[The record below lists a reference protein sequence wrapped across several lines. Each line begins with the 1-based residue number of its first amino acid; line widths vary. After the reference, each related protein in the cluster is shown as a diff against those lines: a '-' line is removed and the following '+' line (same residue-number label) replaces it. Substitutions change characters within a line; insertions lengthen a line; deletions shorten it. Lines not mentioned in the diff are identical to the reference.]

1 MVGFHQIIITSTLSI
16 FPPGTTQSV
25 VSSRFEKP
33 NDYIDYLRNKE
44 HSPNKIYQC
53 VESLRVA
60 LTSNPISW
68 ISEFGEAGIDE
79 IVNLLRDNRG
89 NPQFEKTEYECVR
102 CLKAIVNNT
111 WGLNAILMPEQ
122 HAAVHLL
129 AQCLNPR
136 RPHTMCEALDM
147 LASFCLVAERDGY
160 QKVLR
165 AVTNVAAT
173 QNRAVDRF
181 RPIVDGLFTESDENE
196 SKRELAY
203 RCMMFINTIVNTPL
217 VLNFRYH
224 LRCEIMRTGLHERF
238 ELLADIVAKSNH
250 EGLAKHHRI
259 FNEIREEDYEEFSQR
274 FDNVR
279 LELDDLNDCFDLLK
293 NMVCD
298 TDAEPYF
305 LSVLQHLLYIRDQH
319 EIRPEYFQLIEECVS
334 QIVLHKSGYDPNF
347 ASRDF
352 HIDTAALLDDLGE
365 KNIKAKDGKLIE
377 YEKQIEQ
384 LEIQKQELQA
394 TLAHYQEKMQ
404 NEGMGGSGDGSKPV
418 SKLPQITLGP
428 PPPGL
433 MNGGMGGGAPP
444 PPPPPMP
451 GMGGGPRPPPPPP
464 MPGMGGGPPPPPP
477 MPGMGGPR
485 GPPPP
490 PMPGMGG
497 PPPPPG
503 MMPMMPRPYVLPH
516 GLKPKKKWDVDGP
529 MKRANWKAIVPD
541 KMSENAFWIK
551 CKEDQLA
558 KDDILVGLSSRFASK
573 PIKKVSGRVEK

>member
-1 MVGFHQIIITSTLSI
+1 MTIINLNPRVLRS
-16 FPPGTTQSV
+16 PGTTQSV

-33 NDYIDYLRNKE
+33 WDYIDYLRNKE

-89 NPQFEKTEYECVR
+89 YAQFEKTEYECVR

-111 WGLNAILMPEQ
+111 WGLNAILVPEQ

-136 RPHTMCEALDM
+136 KPHTMCEALDM
-147 LASFCLVAERDGY
+147 LASFTLLTERNGY
-160 QKVLR
+160 EKVLR

-173 QNRAVDRF
+173 QNRTVDRF
-181 RPIVDGLFTESDENE
+181 RPIVDGLFAESDENE
-196 SKRELAY
+196 SKRELCY
-203 RCMMFINTIVNTPL
+203 RCMMFINTIVNTPSD
-217 VLNFRYH
+217 VNFRIH
-224 LRCEIMRTGLHERF
+224 LRCEIMRAGLHERF
-238 ELLADIVAKSNH
+238 DLLADIVEKSNH
-250 EGLAKHHRI
+250 EGLVKHYKI
-259 FNEIREEDYEEFSQR
+259 FNEIREDDYEEFSQR

-279 LELDDLNDCFDLLK
+279 LELDDINDCFDLLK
-293 NMVCD
+293 NMVCE
-298 TDAEPYF
+298 TEAEPYF
-305 LSVLQHLLYIRDQH
+305 LSILQHLLFIRDQH
-319 EIRPEYFQLIEECVS
+319 EIRPAYYQLIEECVS
-334 QIVLHKSGYDPNF
+334 QIVLHKSGSDPNF

-352 HIDTAALLDDLGE
+352 HIDTAVLLDELGE
-365 KNIKAKDGKLIE
+365 RTKVKDGWRS
-377 YEKQIEQ
+377 EKFEKKIEQ
-384 LEIQKQELQA
+384 LEIQNQELQA
-394 TLAHYQEKMQ
+394 KLAHYQEKMQ
-404 NEGMGGSGDGSKPV
+404 NEAAGNGGKPA

-433 MNGGMGGGAPP
+433 LNGGGMGGGAPP

-451 GMGGGPRPPPPPP
+451 GMGGPRPPPPPP

-497 PPPPPG
+497 GPPPPPMM
-503 MMPMMPRPYVLPH
+503 MMPKVYVLPH
-516 GLKPKKKWDVDGP
+516 GLKPKKKWEVDGP

-558 KDDILVGLSSRFASK
+558 KEGILFGLSSKFASR
-573 PIKKVSGRVEK
+573 PIKKVSELFAFYLHDS